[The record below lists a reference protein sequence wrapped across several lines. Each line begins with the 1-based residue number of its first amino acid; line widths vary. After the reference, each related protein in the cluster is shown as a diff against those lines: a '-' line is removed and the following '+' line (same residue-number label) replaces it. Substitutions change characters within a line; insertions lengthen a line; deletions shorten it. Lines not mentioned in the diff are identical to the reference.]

1 MKLLEWNTRSEMCS
15 KILVLKHLYDIDF
28 FDIDNYNEIMDI
40 CTLLLIR
47 QNFSRVIIMSMA
59 PNKWQ

>member
-15 KILVLKHLYDIDF
+15 KILVLKHLSDIDF

-47 QNFSRVIIMSMA
+47 QNF
-59 PNKWQ
+59 